1 MMYSTTM
8 VRDILASSSAQ
19 GWKRPVY
26 FAMTVPDRYYVGLK
40 PYMQST
46 GMAFEVTPIRQLT
59 QDGEIVTNTDKT
71 YENVTK
77 RFRWAGIDKA
87 EPGSL
92 YLDETIRRMV
102 STTRSTMNDL
112 ANMLTYEGA
121 EAKLKAESTTEP
133 VSAKQKAELI
143 AYAADRFN
151 KARHV
156 LLLMEEK
163 LPSKACPYS
172 VHMGYSIAQTWEF
185 LSEYSGDKADKERFL
200 KFLEQETEH
209 VGQ

>member
-1 MMYSTTM
+1 
-8 VRDILASSSAQ
+8 
-19 GWKRPVY
+19 
-26 FAMTVPDRYYVGLK
+26 
-40 PYMQST
+40 
-46 GMAFEVTPIRQLT
+46 
-59 QDGEIVTNTDKT
+59 
-71 YENVTK
+71 
-77 RFRWAGIDKA
+77 
-87 EPGSL
+87 
-92 YLDETIRRMV
+92 MV

-121 EAKLKAESTTEP
+121 EAKLKAESTTAP

-185 LSEYSGDKADKERFL
+185 LSEYSGNKADKERFL

-209 VGQ
+209 VGQYVRFYQSLDSSLYSRLTLNDRYVDQRLFPEMLYYMSQVSEPRSKAVINKLMKQGVNIERSLNFLYQAQQQQSDAQVQAAEPDEVAADSTGL

>member
-1 MMYSTTM
+1 
-8 VRDILASSSAQ
+8 
-19 GWKRPVY
+19 
-26 FAMTVPDRYYVGLK
+26 
-40 PYMQST
+40 
-46 GMAFEVTPIRQLT
+46 
-59 QDGEIVTNTDKT
+59 
-71 YENVTK
+71 
-77 RFRWAGIDKA
+77 
-87 EPGSL
+87 
-92 YLDETIRRMV
+92 
-102 STTRSTMNDL
+102 MNDL

-121 EAKLKAESTTEP
+121 EAKLKAESTTAP

-163 LPSKACPYS
+163 LPSKSCPYS

-185 LSEYSGDKADKERFL
+185 LSEYSGNKADKERFL

-209 VGQ
+209 VGQYVRFYQSLDSSLYSRLTLNDRYVDQRLFPEMLYYLSQVSEPRSKVVIDKLMKQGVNIERSLNFLYQAQQQSNAQVQAAEPDEVAADSTGL